1 MKEPRRLE
9 AESTPAG
16 TVEEV
21 SRALDVLTSAA
32 RKGYA
37 EAQFHL
43 GRAYYDGVGVRKDGA
58 AAVGW
63 IRRAADQNYVDAQVF
78 LGLLF
83 AAGEVV
89 DKNYAEARRWW
100 EGAAGKGSAFAQC
113 QLGHLHSSG
122 LGVAADP
129 VEAVRWWRLA
139 ANNDDLDAQFHLA
152 CAYAEGDGVAQD
164 HGMAAKWL
172 YRAARQGYPFAQN
185 NLGLAFWRGEGVLR
199 DYIEAY
205 KWISLSAQELPP
217 DEKKE
222 TLVWRDR
229 VRERMSD
236 AQVAEAERRVA
247 DWTTTDPFLAQPPS
261 PYFRTME
268 EMDWAIS
275 DRRYDDAAQFARE
288 NLERIFD
295 FVNEMILEHGKFDTR
310 SVPAL
315 ERGGTMMALADDA
328 AGLNRMRKVV
338 VAIPPLAARIPAIEK
353 HFRSRDLF
361 RRIPEALSQR
371 GPCLQ
376 NEMKTLLGETDGHH
390 VAQLLAW
397 LEKAGR
403 IRRERSGKTYR
414 VTLPLADRTPP
425 PTATSQPAS

>member
-9 AESTPAG
+9 AESTPVG

-21 SRALDVLTSAA
+21 SRALNVLSSAA

-37 EAQFHL
+37 EAQFNL

-89 DKNYAEARRWW
+89 DQNYAEARHWW
-100 EGAAGKGSAFAQC
+100 ERAAGKGSAFAQC

-122 LGVAADP
+122 SGVAADP

-139 ANNDDLDAQFHLA
+139 ANQDDFDAQFHLA
-152 CAYAEGDGVAQD
+152 GAYAEGDGVAQD

-185 NLGLAFWRGEGVLR
+185 NLGLAFWRGEGVLQ
-199 DYIEAY
+199 DHIEAY
-205 KWISLSAQELPP
+205 KWISLSAQELSPE
-217 DEKKE
+217 EKKE
-222 TLVWRDR
+222 TLAWRDR

-236 AQVAEAERRVA
+236 AQVAEAEQRVA
-247 DWTTTDPFLAQPPS
+247 VWTVTDPFFAQPPS
-261 PYFRTME
+261 PYFRTRE
-268 EMDWAIS
+268 RMDSAIFC
-275 DRRYDDAAQFARE
+275 RQYDAAARFARE
-288 NLERIFD
+288 NLDHIFD
-295 FVNEMILEHGKFDTR
+295 FVNDVILNRGRFDIP

-315 ERGGTMMALADDA
+315 ERGGTMLALADDL
-328 AGLNRMRKVV
+328 AGLQRMHEV
-338 VAIPPLAARIPAIEK
+338 VASIPPLASRIPAIEK

-361 RRIPEALSQR
+361 RRIPDVLAQR

-376 NEMKTLLGETDGHH
+376 TEMKHLLGETDGHH

-403 IRRERSGKTYR
+403 IRRERRGKTYR
-414 VTLPLADRTPP
+414 VTLPPADRTPP
-425 PTATSQPAS
+425 TTTAQPAS